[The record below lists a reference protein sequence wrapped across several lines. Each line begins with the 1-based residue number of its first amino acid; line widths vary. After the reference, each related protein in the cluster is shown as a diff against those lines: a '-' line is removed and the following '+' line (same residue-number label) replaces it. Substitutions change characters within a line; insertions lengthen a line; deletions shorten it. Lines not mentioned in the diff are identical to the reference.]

1 MAKKSFWKRGEDY
14 AEKVSGEL
22 VEQIK
27 RGVAPWQK
35 PWKPGEQSTPENFST
50 GKKYTGGNSLYLM
63 SRGIRDGQ
71 GDNRFG
77 TYNQIWE
84 AGGQVRKGE
93 RGTRVLFF
101 TDRTARAAKDEQG
114 KTLKDKNGKTIYEE
128 EQRAYPV
135 CKQYTVFNV
144 EQADGLELKPRF
156 AQARP
161 EWDAHRDAEKM
172 IEASGPT
179 VQHVPSA
186 KARRS
191 PSRSAFPLA
200 TCRRLRTAIELQ
212 SIRSLIFQ
220 SSLESIFIV
229 PSRSSLYTNGSGFMG
244 KCDASTPPAGYRHG
258 TAHPMDTS
266 TRRSFHSTHG
276 GAPES
281 SEDKKIDRRRTPS
294 SWRPMSC
301 LPYKGF
307 PRRTASPHKLCL
319 AVSTIP

>member
-1 MAKKSFWKRGEDY
+1 M
-14 AEKVSGEL
+14 
-22 VEQIK
+22 
-27 RGVAPWQK
+27 APWQK

-156 AQARP
+156 ATSAARMGRPPGRRKDDRGERSDRAARP
-161 EWDAHRDAEKM
+161 KCQSQTKSLPKCVSSCHL
-172 IEASGPT
+172 PT
-179 VQHVPSA
+179 
-186 KARRS
+186 
-191 PSRSAFPLA
+191 
-200 TCRRLRTAIELQ
+200 TTTAIELQ

-244 KCDASTPPAGYRHG
+244 KCEASTPPAGYRHG

-266 TRRSFHSTHG
+266 KTRRSFHSTHG

-307 PRRTASPHKLCL
+307 PRRTASPHKLVFGGIDHPL
-319 AVSTIP
+319 VLFV